1 MVELSVT
8 VALIGVVATLA
19 IPSIRRL
26 VPRYKFNSAVSLM
39 HSTVNNARLK
49 SISRNREVR
58 ITFSIPLDSY
68 TVEEGNLSS
77 GSTSWAGVES
87 NRMAGNAADIWKL
100 EANTGSGTA
109 DMTSLVYLP
118 DGSARFFDGASAI
131 GNAMDGYVYLK
142 GPAGVTQLESR
153 LAVKSIT
160 GRAVFQW
167 SRGSTWLDST
177 RVKN

>member
-1 MVELSVT
+1 MVELAVT

-26 VPRYKFNSAVSLM
+26 VPRYKYNSAVSM
-39 HSTVNNARLK
+39 MQSDVNNARLK

-68 TVEEGNLSS
+68 TVEEGNLAT
-77 GSTSWAGVES
+77 GSTAWKSIGGS
-87 NRMAGNAADIWKL
+87 RLSGGAANMWKV
-100 EANTGSGTA
+100 EANTGGGTT
-109 DMTSLVYLP
+109 DMTAIVYLP
-118 DGSARFFDGASAI
+118 DGSARYYNGASEIA
-131 GNAMDGYVYLK
+131 NAQDGYVYVS
-142 GPAGVTQLESR
+142 GPAGSTSLEGR

-160 GRAVFQW
+160 GRVVFQW
-167 SRGSTWLDST
+167 ARGSTWLDST